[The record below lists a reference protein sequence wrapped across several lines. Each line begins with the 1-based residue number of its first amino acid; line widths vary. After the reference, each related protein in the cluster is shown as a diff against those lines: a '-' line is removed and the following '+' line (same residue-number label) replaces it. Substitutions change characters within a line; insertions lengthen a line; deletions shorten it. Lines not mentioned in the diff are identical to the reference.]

1 MPLSHDLSG
10 RSPAGGTDVVLLHSS
25 VCDRRMW
32 DPLVPVLA
40 DAGHRVVRCD
50 FRGFGGTPVAE
61 GPYDD
66 AADVEAL
73 LDRLGVERF
82 ALVGASYGGQVALRI
97 AARRRDAVTALVL
110 LCSAAPDHEPGPELL
125 AFDAR
130 EEALFAAGD
139 LAGAV
144 ELNVATWLGPE
155 ADDGVR
161 ARVRDM
167 QRHAFEVQSAAA
179 EEHAP
184 DGPAAEEHAPDE
196 PEVDLS
202 RIGAPCLAVSGA
214 HDLADF
220 REIARSMPER
230 VPGARHVELPW
241 AGHLP
246 SLERPA
252 EVGALLTDFLRV
264 AVPEGRGGSGGA
276 MTGR

>member
-10 RSPAGGTDVVLLHSS
+10 RSPAGGTDSGTSGTDVVLLHSS

-32 DPLVPVLA
+32 DPLVPVLT

-50 FRGFGGTPVAE
+50 FRGFGDTPVAD

-110 LCSAAPDHEPGPELL
+110 LCSAAPDHEPGVGLL
-125 AFDAR
+125 AFDER
-130 EEALFAAGD
+130 EEALFEAGD

-155 ADDGVR
+155 ADDDVR

-179 EEHAP
+179 VEY
-184 DGPAAEEHAPDE
+184 APDE

-252 EVGALLTDFLRV
+252 EVGAMLTDFLRV
-264 AVPEGRGGSGGA
+264 AVPEGGSGSGGA
-276 MTGR
+276 MMVR